1 MTASARRI
9 HALLGAALLFCV
21 LVVPMTVAAAAG
33 GSDAPQATA
42 SAGVK
47 KQIKRLKQQLA
58 ELQQEVDN
66 LQQQP
71 GPQGPQGPA
80 GPSTGPAGGD
90 LTGSYPNPQI
100 ANDAVGGAFEPDEV
114 VDASIGPADV
124 GNVTRSVNLPLAS
137 FLNVS
142 AGTTIDF
149 SSGADNAPD
158 FATNGAAPTLV
169 ADDDAGGQD
178 LNDVASTLTVPQDA
192 IAGGSGSIALRVSK
206 DAHGGANDDLFGR
219 LSVNGGGPA
228 LCSTETTTGET
239 NTSYTLTCPSTFSPG
254 DSVAVDIAAFPLDDV
269 IRIHSVEFRYTAV
282 Q

>member
-1 MTASARRI
+1 LSSRI
-9 HALLGAALLFCV
+9 TQVHTLLAAALFFLM
-21 LVVPMTVAAAAG
+21 LVVPMTVASTG
-33 GSDAPQATA
+33 GADSPQATA

-58 ELQQEVDN
+58 ELQQKVDN

-71 GPQGPQGPA
+71 GPQGPGGPA

-100 ANDAVGGAFEPDEV
+100 ADDAVGGASEPDEI
-114 VDASIGPADV
+114 VDASIGPADI
-124 GNVTRSVNLPLAS
+124 GNATRSVNLPLGS

-149 SSGADNAPD
+149 SSGTDNAPD

-169 ADDDAGGQD
+169 ADDDPGLQD
-178 LNDVASTLTVPQDA
+178 LNDVASTLTVPEDA

-206 DAHGGANDDLFGR
+206 DAHAGANDQLFGR
-219 LSVNGGGPA
+219 LSVNGGGPT
-228 LCSTETTTGET
+228 LCSTETTTSDV
-239 NTSYTLTCPSTFSPG
+239 NTGYVLTCPSTFSPG
-254 DSVAVDIAAFPLDDV
+254 DSVAVDVAASPIDDV
-269 IRIHSVEFRYTAV
+269 IRIHSIEFRYTAV

>member
-58 ELQQEVDN
+58 ELQQKVDT

-71 GPQGPQGPA
+71 GPQGPEGPPGPA
-80 GPSTGPAGGD
+80 TGP
-90 LTGSYPNPQI
+90 TG
-100 ANDAVGGAFEPDEV
+100 EE
-114 VDASIGPADV
+114 
-124 GNVTRSVNLPLAS
+124 NVTRSVNLPLAS
-137 FLNVS
+137 FHNVS
-142 AGTTIDF
+142 AGTIIDF
-149 SSGADNAPD
+149 SSGADNSPD
-158 FATNGAAPTLV
+158 FATNGAAATLV
-169 ADDDAGGQD
+169 ADDDPGSQD

-192 IAGGSGSIALRVSK
+192 VAGGTGSIALRVSK
-206 DAHGGANDDLFGR
+206 EADGGVADQLFGR
-219 LSVNGGGPA
+219 LSVNGAGPV
-228 LCSTETTTGET
+228 LCSTETTTGTE
-239 NTSYTLTCPSTFSPG
+239 NTSYLLTCPSALSPG
-254 DSVAVDIAAFPLDDV
+254 DSVAVDIAASPIDDT
-269 IRIHSVEFRYTAV
+269 IHIHSVEFRYTAV

>member
-1 MTASARRI
+1 LSARITRV
-9 HALLGAALLFCV
+9 HTVLGAAVLFSM
-21 LVVPMTVAAAAG
+21 LVVSMTVAAAAG
-33 GSDAPQATA
+33 GSDSPQATA

-47 KQIKRLKQQLA
+47 KEIKRLKQQLA
-58 ELQQEVDN
+58 ELQQKVDT

-71 GPQGPQGPA
+71 GPQGPA

-100 ANDAVGGAFEPDEV
+100 ADGAVGGTAEPDEIA
-114 VDASIGPADV
+114 DASVGPADV

-169 ADDDAGGQD
+169 ADDDPGGQD

-206 DAHGGANDDLFGR
+206 DAHGGVNDDLFGR
-219 LSVNGGGPA
+219 LSVNGGGPE
-228 LCSTETTTGET
+228 LCSQETTTSDA
-239 NTSYTLTCPSTFSPG
+239 NTSYSLTCPSTFSPG
-254 DSVAVDIAAFPLDDV
+254 DSVAVDIAASPIDDV
-269 IRIHSVEFRYTAV
+269 IRIHSIEFRYTAV